1 MNGMGEVHSFRH
13 EAMNTWFEIH
23 IRDADEDYAR
33 QAATEAFREVDRL
46 ETLLSKFREGSDIDI
61 LNKRA
66 AEEAVRVSAECW
78 DCLLHAMDLE
88 ILTRGVF
95 SIAFASFMDLE
106 RFGGKLP
113 VGSWMEMDPEYCTVR
128 FRYPDIEV
136 DLGGIGKGHALD
148 LVVNMLADWEIAG
161 VLIHSGTS
169 TVVAKGDDGVGRGWP
184 VTIGADRN
192 PWEIRLENRSLSGSG
207 LYVQGSHILN
217 LDTQTALKTSR
228 RAWAMAG
235 MGAHSDALSTS
246 FMMMS
251 LPEVDRLCSTDTT
264 IGAYI
269 IDPEGGSELRDGYKS
284 GSFLQY
290 FR

>member
-1 MNGMGEVHSFRH
+1 
-13 EAMNTWFEIH
+13 MNTWFEIL
-23 IRDADEDYAR
+23 IRDADEHYAR
-33 QAATEAFREVDRL
+33 QAAAEAFREIDRL
-46 ETLLSKFREGSDIDI
+46 ETVLSKFREGSDIDI

-66 AEEAVRVSAECW
+66 AGEPVRVSAECW

-148 LVVNMLADWEIAG
+148 LVVNMLTDWEIAG

-184 VTIGADRN
+184 VTIGADKD
-192 PWEIRLENRSLSGSG
+192 PWEIRLEDRSLSGSG
-207 LYVQGSHILN
+207 LFVRGSHILN
-217 LDTQTALKTSR
+217 LDTQTALNTSR

-235 MGAHSDALSTS
+235 IGAHSDALSTS

-251 LPEVDRLCSTDTT
+251 PPEVDRLC
-264 IGAYI
+264 
-269 IDPEGGSELRDGYKS
+269 
-284 GSFLQY
+284 
-290 FR
+290 

>member
-1 MNGMGEVHSFRH
+1 MREVHSFRH

-23 IRDADEDYAR
+23 IRDADEHYAR
-33 QAATEAFREVDRL
+33 QAATEAFREIDRL
-46 ETLLSKFREGSDIDI
+46 ETLLSKFHEGSDVDI

-66 AEEAVRVSAECW
+66 AREPVRVSAECW

-95 SIAFASFMDLE
+95 SIAFASFLDLE

-128 FRYPDIEV
+128 FRFPDIEV

-148 LVVNMLADWEIAG
+148 LVVNMLTDWEIVG

-184 VTIGADRN
+184 VTIGADRD

-207 LYVQGSHILN
+207 LFVQGSHILN
-217 LDTQTALKTSR
+217 LDTQTALNTPR

-235 MGAHSDALSTS
+235 IGAHSDALSTS

-251 LPEVDRLCSTDTT
+251 PPEVDRLCSTDSN

-269 IDPEGGSELRDGYKS
+269 IDPDGGSELRDGYKS
-284 GSFLQY
+284 GSFLRY
-290 FR
+290 TK